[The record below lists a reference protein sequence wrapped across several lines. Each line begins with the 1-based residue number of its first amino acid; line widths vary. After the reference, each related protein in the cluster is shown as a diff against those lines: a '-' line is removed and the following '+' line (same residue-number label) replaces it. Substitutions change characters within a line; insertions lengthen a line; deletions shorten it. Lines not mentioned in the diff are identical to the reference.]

1 MNAWLSSLPPR
12 LQGVAALLISA
23 TVVVVGL
30 FTARLMRT
38 EFYPV
43 VFPAAGFLAPMGLFQ
58 IITGYGRDDMTHR
71 RVPGPLMGFLMLPM
85 IVGALGGLEANRVV
99 FGVRW

>member
-12 LQGVAALLISA
+12 LQGVATLLISA

-30 FTARLMRT
+30 LMARLLRN
-38 EFYPV
+38 EFYPI
-43 VFPAAGFLAPMGLFQ
+43 VFPAAGCIAPMGLFQ
-58 IITGYGRDDMTHR
+58 IITGYGRDEMRTR
-71 RVPGPLMGFLMLPM
+71 RVPGPLMVFLLVLMV
-85 IVGALGGLEANRVV
+85 VGALVGLEANRVV